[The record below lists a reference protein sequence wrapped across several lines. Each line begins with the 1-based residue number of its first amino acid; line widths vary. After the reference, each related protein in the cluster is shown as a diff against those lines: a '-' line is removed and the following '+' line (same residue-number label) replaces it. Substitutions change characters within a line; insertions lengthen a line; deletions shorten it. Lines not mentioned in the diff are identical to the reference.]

1 MKKNLI
7 IISLIFAVP
16 LLAYWGLKTSHPTD
30 AKSTSGQPQVI
41 KFASDMCIDCQKMSK
56 VFKELKPKYGDR
68 IAFMDINVQDS
79 NPGTKNMI
87 KKYNVSLV
95 PTIIL
100 LDSSGKQVRRLEDAV
115 PLEEMDNYLKE
126 LK

>member
-1 MKKNLI
+1 MKKNLV

-30 AKSTSGQPQVI
+30 AKNASGQPQVI

-68 IAFMDINVQDS
+68 IAFVDINVQDN
-79 NPGTKNMI
+79 NPGTTSMI
-87 KKYNVSLV
+87 KKYNVTLV

-100 LDSSGKQVRRLEDAV
+100 LSSDGKQFRRLEDAV
-115 PLEEMDNYLKE
+115 PLEEMDGYLKE
-126 LK
+126 LR